1 MNKIEK
7 KNASSTVTYSSMQ
20 LSTFMTSLNKTTQT
34 TDAELNEIFP
44 FSFLHKLINIAW
56 DP

>member
-20 LSTFMTSLNKTTQT
+20 LSTFMTSLNKTT
-34 TDAELNEIFP
+34 DAELNGIFP